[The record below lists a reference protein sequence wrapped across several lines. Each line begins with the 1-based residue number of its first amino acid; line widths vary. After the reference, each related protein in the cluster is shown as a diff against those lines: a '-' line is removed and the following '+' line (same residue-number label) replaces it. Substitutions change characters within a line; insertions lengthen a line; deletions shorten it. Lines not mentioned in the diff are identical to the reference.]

1 MLTNEFMMCFFFASV
16 ADDTCLSLQEYLQD
30 PKNTTLDDLLP
41 CAALASTGTQYLQV
55 RKDMKDLIKSVWIE
69 SLRIYHIVVIIG
81 SNFKI
86 MMFFFTILQ
95 PHIEQ
100 VVLLGLNVDF
110 YIKISY
116 GMGLYGQENR

>member
-1 MLTNEFMMCFFFASV
+1 MISQCAFFASV

-69 SLRIYHIVVIIG
+69 SLQTSQSCHNLI
-81 SNFKI
+81 
-86 MMFFFTILQ
+86 
-95 PHIEQ
+95 
-100 VVLLGLNVDF
+100 
-110 YIKISY
+110 
-116 GMGLYGQENR
+116 